1 MLYLPIFEAIET
13 EERPYIILRE
23 ITNILEGFIHLQT
36 CRRLG
41 FNLIKLPQSNLLVV
55 AEGESEARFNNKCCV
70 SCWLVH
76 LNNLELRNVSSF
88 FNNTL

>member
-1 MLYLPIFEAIET
+1 MNFRQGENQYLLVCMEMEIWQNLKWRYGGRRRDMLYLPIFEAIET

-41 FNLIKLPQSNLLVV
+41 PSLIKLL
-55 AEGESEARFNNKCCV
+55 RFTIY
-70 SCWLVH
+70 
-76 LNNLELRNVSSF
+76 RG
-88 FNNTL
+88 

>member
-13 EERPYIILRE
+13 DERPYIILRE

-41 FNLIKLPQSNLLVV
+41 INLIMLPICS
-55 AEGESEARFNNKCCV
+55 
-70 SCWLVH
+70 
-76 LNNLELRNVSSF
+76 
-88 FNNTL
+88 